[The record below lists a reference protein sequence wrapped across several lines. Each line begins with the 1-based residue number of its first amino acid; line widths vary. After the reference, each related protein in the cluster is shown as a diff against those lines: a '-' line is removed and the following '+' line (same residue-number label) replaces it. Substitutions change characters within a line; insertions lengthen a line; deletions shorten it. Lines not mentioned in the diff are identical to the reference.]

1 MSAITINNKFIHEV
15 NWLEPSACPFNGGNG
30 IDVWSI
36 SFNPL
41 TPVPDACLS
50 VISADEVARANRF
63 YQQKDRNRFMLSR
76 WVLRTILAKYIGVQP
91 AEIEFEAGK
100 NKKPHI
106 KNNGGLDLHYNMS
119 HSLGHVLLAISD
131 KILGADIEFINPD
144 FGYSEVL
151 ADNFSPAEVS
161 YINESDHIDRFFTL
175 WTRKEAITKATAQG
189 LDCDLRLLPALDGL
203 HMVEAGIIAS
213 DDNWLIN
220 SFMINEK
227 YAGSLAIGSSIE
239 ALQFFQLE
247 ATGSY
252 LSF

>member
-1 MSAITINNKFIHEV
+1 MSAITVINKFVTNIT
-15 NWLEPSACPFNGGNG
+15 WLDSSGCPFRINNG

-41 TPVPDACLS
+41 LPVPEVSLA

-76 WVLRTILAKYIGVQP
+76 WVLRTILAKYIGVQA

-119 HSLGHVLLAISD
+119 HSSGRVLLAISD
-131 KILGADIEFINPD
+131 KILGADIEFINTD

-227 YAGSLAIGSSIE
+227 YAASVASCVSPGT
-239 ALQFFQLE
+239 LQFFQLD
-247 ATGSY
+247 ATSEH
-252 LSF
+252 LSL

>member
-1 MSAITINNKFIHEV
+1 MSAITVTNKFITDIG
-15 NWLEPSACPFNGGNG
+15 WLEPCACSFSVGHR

-36 SFNPL
+36 AINPL
-41 TPVPDACLS
+41 QPVPEACMAI
-50 VISADEVARANRF
+50 ISADEVTRADRF
-63 YQQKDRNRFMLSR
+63 YLQKDRNRFMFSR
-76 WVLRTILAKYIGVQP
+76 WALRTILAKYLHLQP

-106 KNNGGLDLHYNMS
+106 KNSGVAALHYNMS
-119 HSLGHVLLAISD
+119 HSAGNILLAISD
-131 KILGADIEFINPD
+131 AVLGADIEFINPD

-151 ADNFSPAEVS
+151 ADNFSPAEVN
-161 YINESDHIDRFFTL
+161 YINGSDHINRFFSL

-189 LDCDLRLLPALDGL
+189 LDCDLRLLPALDGR

-220 SFMINEK
+220 SFIINEK
-227 YAGSLAIGSSIE
+227 YAGSVASGSSIE
-239 ALQFFQLE
+239 ALQFFHLD
-247 ATGSY
+247 ATGNE